1 MLLQNNSASHW
12 LGANIKSVIY
22 IHIPSDTKANGQI
35 AAQQAHTL
43 HIRIAMYYNIH
54 ANFLLARD
62 MISTI
67 LITGVG
73 DGQMFDI
80 HGLGTN
86 HELSIY
92 LRKTSQSILEPAMLY
107 LSTND
112 PVHYSDVMMGVI
124 ASQITSVVIIYSTVD
139 SGADQRKYQSSASLA
154 FVQEIHRRPVNSPH
168 KWSVTPK
175 MFPIDDVIMLCPS
188 AMKEL
193 CLTLGNVSRYGASDW
208 NKTLSRFSFW
218 SDHTVGHR

>member
-12 LGANIKSVIY
+12 LGANIESAIY

-35 AAQQAHTL
+35 TAQQAHTMY
-43 HIRIAMYYNIH
+43 IRIAMYYNIH
-54 ANFLLARD
+54 ANFLLAWYI
-62 MISTI
+62 ISTI

-73 DGQMFDI
+73 DVQMFDI

-124 ASQITSVVIIYSTVD
+124 ASQITSVVIIYSTVY

-154 FVQEIHRRPVNSPH
+154 FVQGLHRRPVNSPH
-168 KWSVTPK
+168 KWSVTRK
-175 MFPIDDVIMLCPS
+175 MFPFDDVIMFCPS

-193 CLTLGNVSRYGASDW
+193 CLTLGNVSRYGVSDW